1 MCVLGS
7 IHAGRVP
14 DASTWVAGTRHAC
27 TKGPHVD
34 GTTSARS
41 RASVDV
47 SPETTV
53 SGRHFGALPRHP
65 GSSPGCLT
73 VSPTQEAES
82 GELTCVIC
90 GRAAQVIADP
100 PRRTLAREPDP
111 ADPSYA
117 VIAVLPTMALCDEHA
132 NASQRSDLVIGWC
145 DEETCRNYGE
155 VGERSPCGHPY
166 LALKR

>member
-1 MCVLGS
+1 M
-7 IHAGRVP
+7 
-14 DASTWVAGTRHAC
+14 
-27 TKGPHVD
+27 
-34 GTTSARS
+34 
-41 RASVDV
+41 DV
-47 SPETTV
+47 SPESPV
-53 SGRHFGALPRHP
+53 SGRRFGALPLHS
-65 GSSPGCLT
+65 GVSSGRLT
-73 VSPTQEAES
+73 VSPAQEAES
-82 GELTCVIC
+82 EVHVCVIC
-90 GRAAQVIADP
+90 GRAANVIADP

-111 ADPSYA
+111 TDPSFA